1 MTTATPESEKD
12 DVKVVNL
19 TLCQKERD
27 YLTLV
32 DVLRTISETIKS
44 PLLSLIKE
52 TRILYEYS
60 IEDSGFP
67 APISPEMQ
75 GLIEMVTGCLDDL
88 MSWILHY
95 NRGRLVS
102 LIAASVISM
111 IADSIENK
119 ELSLDSV
126 SEINGYILNLTK
138 DIVSSL
144 STKQIKDMDSANAGE
159 EIMTMIK
166 DLKYQNN
173 KLTIYTENPRK
184 IVFIDDGYNNFVDE

>member
-1 MTTATPESEKD
+1 M
-12 DVKVVNL
+12 
-19 TLCQKERD
+19 
-27 YLTLV
+27 
-32 DVLRTISETIKS
+32 
-44 PLLSLIKE
+44 
-52 TRILYEYS
+52 
-60 IEDSGFP
+60 
-67 APISPEMQ
+67 
-75 GLIEMVTGCLDDL
+75 
-88 MSWILHY
+88 
-95 NRGRLVS
+95 
-102 LIAASVISM
+102 IAASVISM